1 MFTGIITDIG
11 RIRAIEQAD
20 DGRLE
25 IETAFNTAGIDI
37 GASVSCSG
45 CCLTV
50 VEKGAGWMAFEASG
64 ETRRLTTIGNWTD
77 GTRVNLERALKAG
90 DELGGHIVSG
100 HVDGLAE
107 LAERVPEGDSL
118 KLTFRAPET
127 LAPYIAAKG
136 SVTLDGVSLTV
147 NTVADRD
154 FTVNIISHTQEQTTL
169 GGLTVGTAVNLEI
182 DMLARYVARLMQ
194 MNGTA
199 P

>member
-11 RIRAIEQAD
+11 RIRAIEQVD

-25 IETAFNTAGIDI
+25 IETAFDTAGIDI
-37 GASVSCSG
+37 GASVACSG

-64 ETRRLTTIGNWTD
+64 ETRRLTTVGNWTD

-107 LAERVPEGDSL
+107 LIERVPEGDSL
-118 KLTFRAPET
+118 KLTFRAPKT

-147 NTVADRD
+147 NTVSGID

-169 GGLTVGTAVNLEI
+169 GGLAVGTAVNLEI

>member
-11 RIRAIEQAD
+11 RIRAIDKAD

-25 IETAFNTAGIDI
+25 IETAFDTAMIDI
-37 GASVSCSG
+37 GASVACSG

-50 VEKGAGWMAFEASG
+50 IEKGTGWMAFEASG
-64 ETRRLTTIGNWTD
+64 ETRRLTTVGNWTD
-77 GTRVNLERALKAG
+77 GTRVNLERALKVG

-107 LAERVPEGDSL
+107 LAERVHEGDSL

-147 NTVADRD
+147 NTVADKD

-169 GGLTVGTAVNLEI
+169 AGLTVGAAVNLEI